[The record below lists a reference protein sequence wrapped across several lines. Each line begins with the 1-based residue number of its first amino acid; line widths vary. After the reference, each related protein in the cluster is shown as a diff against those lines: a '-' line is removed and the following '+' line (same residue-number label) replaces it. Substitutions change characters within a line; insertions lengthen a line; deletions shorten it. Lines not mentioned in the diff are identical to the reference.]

1 MMFKKNTTA
10 PRRPARRLVPRK
22 TMQARAASSRDEV
35 EEYENESEPS
45 MKLSQA
51 FIVVLVLH
59 VVAVAGIYGF
69 NQLKE
74 KPARPATAKTE
85 SAEAATAAAV
95 TEKKADTVAKA
106 EAATAAKAQA
116 TQISYTVVAGDTL
129 RRIASKFNTS
139 IASLEK
145 LNNLTNTSI
154 LKVGQ
159 ALIIGSPAKT
169 AAAASQSTEST
180 AKSAPAPAVVA
191 KAPPVKA
198 PVLPEKAE
206 AKPLEKTQASDEK
219 THVVA
224 KGDNPYS
231 LAKKFNITQT
241 ALMKANNID
250 DPKKLK
256 IGQKL
261 IIP

>member
-1 MMFKKNTTA
+1 MMFKKNTA
-10 PRRPARRLVPRK
+10 ASHRPARRRIQRNVLNAK
-22 TMQARAASSRDEV
+22 AASRPEEI

-59 VVAVAGIYGF
+59 VLAVAGIYGF

-74 KPARPATAKTE
+74 KPSHKTAAKVEAMGAAPTTDKKAEATPKTEPSATAKSKE
-85 SAEAATAAAV
+85 
-95 TEKKADTVAKA
+95 
-106 EAATAAKAQA
+106 
-116 TQISYTVVAGDTL
+116 TQTTYSVVGGDTL

-139 IASLEK
+139 IEAIEK
-145 LNNLTNTSI
+145 ANNLTSTSI
-154 LKVGQ
+154 IKVGQ
-159 ALIIGSPAKT
+159 VLNIGSSSKT
-169 AAAASQSTEST
+169 ASATLPASEVPTKT
-180 AKSAPAPAVVA
+180 RPTVVA
-191 KAPPVKA
+191 KAPPVKVPEA
-198 PVLPEKAE
+198 QEKADMKAME
-206 AKPLEKTQASDEK
+206 NSQGATDK

-231 LAKKFNITQT
+231 LAKKYNITQV

-256 IGQKL
+256 IGQTL

>member
-1 MMFKKNTTA
+1 MMFKKNTA
-10 PRRPARRLVPRK
+10 ASHRPARRRIQRNVLRAK
-22 TMQARAASSRDEV
+22 AASRPEEI

-59 VVAVAGIYGF
+59 VLAVAGIYGF

-74 KPARPATAKTE
+74 KPSQKTAAKVEATQAAPTTDKRADATPKTEPAATAKSKE
-85 SAEAATAAAV
+85 
-95 TEKKADTVAKA
+95 
-106 EAATAAKAQA
+106 
-116 TQISYTVVAGDTL
+116 TQTTYSVVAGDTL

-139 IASLEK
+139 IEAIEK
-145 LNNLTNTSI
+145 ANNLTSTSVI
-154 LKVGQ
+154 KVGQ
-159 ALIIGSPAKT
+159 VLNIGSSSKT
-169 AAAASQSTEST
+169 ASAVLPASEVPTKT
-180 AKSAPAPAVVA
+180 APSVVA

-198 PVLPEKAE
+198 PEAQDKADVKPQEKSQGSA
-206 AKPLEKTQASDEK
+206 DK

-231 LAKKFNITQT
+231 LAKRYNITQV

-256 IGQKL
+256 IGQTL